1 MGWINNL
8 FGKKKQ
14 PVAEAFKND
23 SSEKTELKAV
33 VLSDLGNIR
42 TNNEDMGLFFK
53 IADENVIREKGYMLV
68 VADGMGGHQ
77 AGEVASRMA
86 TDIISHEYFK
96 QSGGYVEKNLAKVLM
111 LANKS
116 IFEKASSSEAHK
128 GMGTTCT
135 VLVVIDGFVYYAHV
149 GDSRA
154 YMQKGNCIMQITT
167 DHTYVQELVKNGD
180 ITPSEAAVHPKRNIL
195 INAMGTKPDMRVDTG
210 KFEYALDVNDRLLL
224 CSDGLYDYL
233 NDNELKEILVAND
246 IKTSAQVMI
255 QLAKARGGH
264 DNITVV
270 IAERKKDAADSASQS
285 ASEEKLTRDVEL
297 PKMTRDAELPTEI

>member
-1 MGWINNL
+1 MGWINHL
-8 FGKKKQ
+8 FGNKNK
-14 PVAEAFKND
+14 PVAEEQESGSFEPGD
-23 SSEKTELKAV
+23 IKAV

-53 IADENVIREKGYMLV
+53 IADENVIREKGYMLI

-96 QSGGYVEKNLAKVLM
+96 QHGGEVEKNLAKVLT
-111 LANKS
+111 LANKN
-116 IFEKASSSEAHK
+116 IFEKASSSDAHK

-135 VLVVIDGFVYYAHV
+135 VLVVINQAVYYAHV

-154 YMQKGNCIMQITT
+154 YMQKGNRIVQITT
-167 DHTYVQELVKNGD
+167 DHTYVQELVNNGD
-180 ITPSEAAVHPKRNIL
+180 ITEAEAAVHPKRNIL
-195 INAMGTKPDMRVDTG
+195 TNAMGTKPDMRIDTG
-210 KFEYALDVNDRLLL
+210 KFELALENNDRLLL

-233 NDNELKEILVAND
+233 NAEELKNILLAND
-246 IKTSAQVMI
+246 IKTAAGIMI
-255 QLAKARGGH
+255 QQAKARGGH

-270 IAERKKDAADSASQS
+270 IAERKKDTTEN
-285 ASEEKLTRDVEL
+285 EEKLTRDVEL
-297 PKMTRDAELPTEI
+297 PKMTRDAELPTEF

>member
-8 FGKKKQ
+8 FGN
-14 PVAEAFKND
+14 KN
-23 SSEKTELKAV
+23 KAV
-33 VLSDLGNIR
+33 TEERSNGSFMPGNIRAVVVTDLGNIR

-53 IADENVIREKGYMLV
+53 IADEHVLREKGYMLI

-96 QSGGYVEKNLAKVLM
+96 LNGRPVEKNLEKVLT
-111 LANKS
+111 LANKT
-116 IFEKASSSEAHK
+116 IFEKASASDTHK

-135 VLVVIDGFVYYAHV
+135 VLVVIDQAVYFAHV

-154 YMQKGNCIMQITT
+154 YMQKGNSIVQITT
-167 DHTYVQELVKNGD
+167 DHTYVQELVNNGD
-180 ITPSEAAVHPKRNIL
+180 ITEAEAAVHPKRNIL
-195 INAMGTKPDMRVDTG
+195 TNAMGTKPDMRVDTR
-210 KFEYALDVNDRLLL
+210 KFEYALEDNDRLLL

-233 NDNELKEILVAND
+233 SANELKDILVAND
-246 IKTSAQVMI
+246 IKKAADIMI
-255 QLAKARGGH
+255 QQAKARGGH

-270 IAERKKDAADSASQS
+270 IAERKSDI
-285 ASEEKLTRDVEL
+285 EENELKSTREVQL
-297 PKMTRDAELPTEI
+297 PKITRDAELPAEF

>member
-1 MGWINNL
+1 MGWISNL
-8 FGKKKQ
+8 FGKKTG
-14 PVAEAFKND
+14 PVTENSENTPAEQ
-23 SSEKTELKAV
+23 SEIKAV

-53 IADENVIREKGYMLV
+53 IADENVIRKKGYMLI

-96 QSGGYVEKNLAKVLM
+96 LNGSSVEKNLAKVLT
-111 LANKS
+111 LANKN
-116 IFEKASSSEAHK
+116 IFEKASSSDAHK

-135 VLVVIDGFVYYAHV
+135 VLVVIDKNVYYAHV

-154 YMQKGNCIMQITT
+154 YMQKGNSIIQITT
-167 DHTYVQELVKNGD
+167 DHTYVQELVNNGD
-180 ITPSEAAVHPKRNIL
+180 ITEAEAAVHPKRNIL
-195 INAMGTKPDMRVDTG
+195 TNAMGTKADMRVDTG
-210 KFEYALDVNDRLLL
+210 RFEYPLENNDRLLL

-233 NDNELKEILVAND
+233 NAGELKNILLAND
-246 IKTSAQVMI
+246 IKTAAQIMI
-255 QLAKARGGH
+255 EQAKARGGH

-270 IAERKKDAADSASQS
+270 IAERKKDAAHSAPLGASQ
-285 ASEEKLTRDVEL
+285 EKLTRDVEL
-297 PKMTRDAELPTEI
+297 LKMTRDAELPAEL

>member
-1 MGWINNL
+1 MGWINDL
-8 FGKKKQ
+8 FRKKSE
-14 PVAEAFKND
+14 PVKEEQHSAAF
-23 SSEKTELKAV
+23 EQIEITAV

-53 IADENVIREKGYMLV
+53 VADENVIREKGYMLI

-86 TDIISHEYFK
+86 TDIVSHEYFK
-96 QSGGYVEKNLAKVLM
+96 QNGGDVEKELAKVLM
-111 LANKS
+111 VANKS
-116 IFEKASSSEAHK
+116 IFEKASSSTAHQ

-135 VLVVIDGFVYYAHV
+135 VLVVIGRVVYYAHV

-180 ITPSEAAVHPKRNIL
+180 ITAAEAAVHPKRNIL
-195 INAMGTKPDMRVDTG
+195 TNAMGTKPDMRVDTG
-210 KFEYALDVNDRLLL
+210 KFEYPLENNDRLLL

-233 NDNELKEILVAND
+233 NDTELKEILLTND

-255 QLAKARGGH
+255 QQAKARGGH

-270 IAERKKDAADSASQS
+270 IAELKKDTAESN
-285 ASEEKLTRDVEL
+285 EKLTRDVEL
-297 PKMTRDAELPTEI
+297 PKMTRDAELPTEF

>member
-1 MGWINNL
+1 MAWLNNL
-8 FGKKKQ
+8 FGKKKE
-14 PVAEAFKND
+14 PVAEEQKNV
-23 SSEKTELKAV
+23 SFEQAEIKAV

-53 IADENVIREKGYMLV
+53 IADENVIREKGYMMI

-86 TDIISHEYFK
+86 TDIISHEYYK
-96 QSGGYVEKNLAKVLM
+96 QNGGGVEKNLAKVLT

-116 IFEKASSSEAHK
+116 IFEKASSSDAHK

-135 VLVVIDGFVYYAHV
+135 VLVVIDKTVYYAHV

-154 YMQKGNCIMQITT
+154 YMQKGNSIIQITT

-180 ITPSEAAVHPKRNIL
+180 ITAAEAAVHPKRNIL
-195 INAMGTKPDMRVDTG
+195 TNAMGTKPDMRVDTG
-210 KFEYALDVNDRLLL
+210 KFEYALENNDRLLL

-233 NDNELKEILVAND
+233 NDNELKDILIAND
-246 IKTSAQVMI
+246 IKTSARIMI
-255 QLAKARGGH
+255 QQAKARGGH

-270 IAERKKDAADSASQS
+270 IAERKKHAADPGSLNAT
-285 ASEEKLTRDVEL
+285 EEKLTRDVEL
-297 PKMTRDAELPTEI
+297 PKMTRDAELPSEF

>member
-1 MGWINNL
+1 MGWIDNL
-8 FGKKKQ
+8 FKKKREPLTGQ
-14 PVAEAFKND
+14 SKNE
-23 SSEKTELKAV
+23 SSGEQSEIKAV

-53 IADENVIREKGYMLV
+53 IADENVIREKGYMLI

-96 QSGGYVEKNLAKVLM
+96 QNGNAVEKNLAKVLAM
-111 LANKS
+111 ANKS
-116 IFEKASSSEAHK
+116 IFEKASSSTAHK

-135 VLVVIDGFVYYAHV
+135 VLVVIDHAVYYAHV

-154 YMQKGNCIMQITT
+154 YMQKGNSIMQITT
-167 DHTYVQELVKNGD
+167 DHTYVQELVNNGD
-180 ITPSEAAVHPKRNIL
+180 ISEAEAAVHPKRNIL
-195 INAMGTKPDMRVDTG
+195 TNAMGTKPDMRVDTG
-210 KFEYALDVNDRLLL
+210 KYQHLLEDNDRLLL

-233 NDNELKEILVAND
+233 NAEELKEILLAND
-246 IKTSAQVMI
+246 IKTAAQVMI
-255 QLAKARGGH
+255 QHAKARGGH

-270 IAERKKDAADSASQS
+270 IAERKKDTADSG
-285 ASEEKLTRDVEL
+285 EKLTRDVEL
-297 PKMTRDAELPTEI
+297 PKMTRDAELPTEL